1 MEIKVFACST
11 YLLSLHL
18 YLFYA
23 NDSAGSDRVVTAKNY
38 VGSHN
43 SIEFTV
49 NESHYILNTTQR
61 VHTGKESNSCE
72 LFGRKTAGK
81 TKLKIRKKRGHQI

>member
-11 YLLSLHL
+11 YFLSLHL

-23 NDSAGSDRVVTAKNY
+23 NDSAGSDRVVTTKNY
-38 VGSHN
+38 GGSHN

-61 VHTGKESNSCE
+61 VHIV
-72 LFGRKTAGK
+72 RKATAVNFLEEK
-81 TKLKIRKKRGHQI
+81 QQVKPN